1 LGLVGTW
8 FVAGVT
14 RVHMV
19 QESILIESE
28 VEVMA
33 LKNYMSHLL
42 LPIATKSILFVCAKF
57 IAFTIAH

>member
-1 LGLVGTW
+1 
-8 FVAGVT
+8 
-14 RVHMV
+14 MV